1 MSPLAALLLVFP
13 KHVISKSRKTDVHRA
28 IKECGEIRKWS
39 LYLTFQ
45 KTNPN
50 MQMKDILITQ
60 DGPKR
65 TAGSK
70 HCSFPWEKLPLH
82 FLDRTSY
89 KYVHEFA
96 FYL

>member
-1 MSPLAALLLVFP
+1 MFTEQLKKAEKLGSG
-13 KHVISKSRKTDVHRA
+13 HCISHFKKQTP
-28 IKECGEIRKWS
+28 IC
-39 LYLTFQ
+39 
-45 KTNPN
+45 
-50 MQMKDILITQ
+50 KDILITQ

>member
-1 MSPLAALLLVFP
+1 
-13 KHVISKSRKTDVHRA
+13 
-28 IKECGEIRKWS
+28 
-39 LYLTFQ
+39 
-45 KTNPN
+45 

-82 FLDRTSY
+82 FLDQTSY